1 VARRREP
8 TDFVELF
15 SSVKR
20 RITAI
25 ASDAYGELELGSMQ
39 AKLLRQLG
47 LRGASSQADLARAT
61 ASDPTLTGRTLQT
74 LIDRGLVLR
83 ERSDEDRREYVLDL
97 TAAGRKV
104 RERVEKARARV
115 AAELVAALDDRDLD
129 DFDRIAGK
137 LLAAV
142 AAPADAD

>member
-15 SSVKR
+15 GAVKR

-39 AKLLRQLG
+39 AKLLRHLG
-47 LRGASSQADLARAT
+47 LRGPSSQAELARAT

-74 LIDRGLVLR
+74 LIDRGLVRR

-142 AAPADAD
+142 VAPADAD